1 MTGSR
6 LRGEI
11 SRQFRGYADQVG
23 LKNFTFHNLR
33 DTYASWLVQKGIN
46 LKVIQELLG
55 HDAIQTTMIYAHL
68 APGDKRQA
76 AIVIGRMMVQ

>member
-1 MTGSR
+1 
-6 LRGEI
+6 
-11 SRQFRGYADQVG
+11 
-23 LKNFTFHNLR
+23 
-33 DTYASWLVQKGIN
+33 LVQKGIN

-76 AIVIGRMMVQ
+76 ANVIGKVLLQ